1 MSKQGK
7 QKKIRIENDKM
18 FTIYHKWL
26 DGLDKKSL
34 YDECKCLF
42 KEHTA
47 EARKEIVEE
56 IYMIAELKQL
66 QENTG
71 VKVINVKEDG
81 THEYFKQ

>member
-1 MSKQGK
+1 MSKESK
-7 QKKIRIENDKM
+7 QKKIREQNNKM

-26 DGLDKKSL
+26 AGLDRKSL
-34 YDECKCLF
+34 YNECKCLF

-47 EARKEIVEE
+47 ERRKEIVEE
-56 IYMIAELKQL
+56 IFMLAELKQL

-81 THEYFKQ
+81 THEYFKE